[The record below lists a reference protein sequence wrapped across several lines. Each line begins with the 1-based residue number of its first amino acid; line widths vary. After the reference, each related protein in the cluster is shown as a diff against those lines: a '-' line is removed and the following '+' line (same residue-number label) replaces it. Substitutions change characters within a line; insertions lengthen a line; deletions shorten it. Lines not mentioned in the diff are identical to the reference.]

1 MKKGLFYLLIFT
13 LLVTVSCKEKPETT
27 VDKNAIVSI
36 NGEHLYQKDI
46 VNVLPK
52 YLSKEDSTIFVDQY
66 INNWIAERVF
76 FLEAQSTLT
85 DTSAIEAKVDMYRK
99 QLYVHYYKEE
109 FVYNDISH
117 QISIEE
123 IQDYY
128 TKHLNDYVLAQ
139 TFVKAHYM
147 TLDVDQYTYY
157 DEREKI
163 NNSSLEDKKSL
174 QDYCIG
180 TGRKV
185 YFVEEWT
192 EFDRFLDMVDYFNAF
207 DANELIFRSFFEN
220 TNEELRFLIKVDEFL
235 SVGDYLPIELARDDI
250 VQIILNKRKK
260 DKYIQTKKEL
270 IEKGISSGTVII
282 N

>member
-1 MKKGLFYLLIFT
+1 MKKGLFYLLILT
-13 LLVTVSCKEKPETT
+13 TLVTVSCKEKPETT
-27 VDKNAIVSI
+27 VVKNAIVSI

-52 YLSKEDSTIFVDQY
+52 HLSKEDSTFFVDEF
-66 INNWIAERVF
+66 INDWIAERVF
-76 FLEAQSTLT
+76 YLEAQSILT

-109 FVYNDISH
+109 FVYSDISH
-117 QISIEE
+117 QISVEE
-123 IQDYY
+123 IQGYY

-163 NNSSLEDKKSL
+163 SNSSLEDKKIL

-185 YFVEEWT
+185 YFLEEWT
-192 EFDRFLDMVDYFNAF
+192 EFDRFLDMVDHYDAF
-207 DANELIFRSFFEN
+207 DGNELIFRSFFEN
-220 TNEELRFLIKVDEFL
+220 TNEELRFLIKVDDFL
-235 SVGDYLPIELARDDI
+235 SVGDYLPLELARDDI
-250 VQIILNKRKK
+250 VEIIINDRKK
-260 DKYIQTKKEL
+260 DKYIQTKNEL

>member
-13 LLVTVSCKEKPETT
+13 TLVIASCKEKPETT
-27 VDKNAIVSI
+27 VDKDAIVSI

-52 YLSKEDSTIFVDQY
+52 YLSKEDSTIFVDEY
-66 INNWIAERVF
+66 IDKWIAERVF
-76 FLEAQSTLT
+76 YLEAQSSLT
-85 DTSAIEAKVDMYRK
+85 DTAAIEAKVEKYRK
-99 QLYVHYYKEE
+99 QLYVLNYKEE
-109 FVYNDISH
+109 FVYSDISY
-117 QISIEE
+117 QISVEE

-128 TKHLNDYVLAQ
+128 NKHLNDYVLAQ

-163 NNSSLEDKKSL
+163 NDSSLEDKKSL

-192 EFDRFLDMVDYFNAF
+192 EFGRFLDMVDFYDPF
-207 DANELIFRSFFEN
+207 DSNELIFRSFFEN
-220 TNEELRFLIKVDEFL
+220 TNDEVRFLIKVDDFL
-235 SVGDYLPIELARDDI
+235 SVGDYLPLELARDDI
-250 VQIILNKRKK
+250 VEIIINNRKK
-260 DKYIQTKKEL
+260 DKYIQTKNEL

-282 N
+282 K